1 MLKTVAAR
9 ATARALPRR
18 CSVCCRHLRLAKH
31 LQSRP
36 NVYFEAGMAF
46 ISHLHRTIIVEIG
59 NVRPFSDIVGRH
71 TIRLDDSPEARRRL
85 INRLRVA
92 KCEVDDTDGT
102 WRTAGRFIEVS

>member
-1 MLKTVAAR
+1 
-9 ATARALPRR
+9 
-18 CSVCCRHLRLAKH
+18 
-31 LQSRP
+31 
-36 NVYFEAGMAF
+36 MAF

-85 INRLRVA
+85 MNRLRVA